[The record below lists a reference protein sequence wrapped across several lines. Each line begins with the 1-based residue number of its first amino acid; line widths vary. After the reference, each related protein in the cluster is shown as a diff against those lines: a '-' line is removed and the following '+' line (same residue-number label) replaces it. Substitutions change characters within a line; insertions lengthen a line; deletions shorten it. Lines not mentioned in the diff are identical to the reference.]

1 MTKPRGKILVI
12 RGGAIGDFILTL
24 PVFSALRQQFPQT
37 RLEVLAYPHIA
48 QLALAGGLVD
58 EVRPIE
64 SRALAGFFGSH
75 SSLDSNLAE
84 YFSTFSIIISYLYDP
99 DGIFQENVARVS
111 KGQFIVGP
119 HRPDETRQRHAVDV
133 FLQPLERL
141 AIFDADRIPRLSVPD
156 LSFDVLPSGNWLALH
171 PGSGSERKNWPERNW
186 AELSKH
192 LTESTDFSVLLVG
205 GEAEGERLDRL
216 AAALPAHRIKVAQHL
231 PLADLAQ
238 WLKQAVGF
246 VGHDSGISHLAA
258 AIGLP
263 GLILWGETN
272 ESIWRPPAP
281 QMSLLRAPRSLA
293 ELEVTSVIEQL
304 NGWLAGDWR
313 KDPATTPFFE
323 NEIH

>member
-1 MTKPRGKILVI
+1 VTKPRGKILVI

-58 EVRPIE
+58 DVRAIE
-64 SRALAGFFGSH
+64 SRALAGFFGGQG
-75 SSLDSNLAE
+75 SLDSNLAD
-84 YFSTFSIIISYLYDP
+84 YFNSVSIIISYLYDP
-99 DGIFQENVARVS
+99 DRIFQENVARVS
-111 KGQFIVGP
+111 KAQFIVGP
-119 HRPDETRQRHAVDV
+119 HRPDETRPCHAVDV

-156 LSFDVLPSGNWLALH
+156 LSLHVLASGNWLALH

-186 AELSKH
+186 AELLKH
-192 LTESTDFSVLLVG
+192 LIESTEFDLLLVG
-205 GEAEGERLDRL
+205 GEAEADRLDRL
-216 AAALPAHRIKVAQHL
+216 GAALPPNRIELARHL
-231 PLADLAQ
+231 PLADLARR
-238 WLKQAVGF
+238 LKHAVGF

-272 ESIWRPPAP
+272 ESIWRPLAP
-281 QMSLLRAPRSLA
+281 QMSLLRAPRNLA
-293 ELEVTSVIEQL
+293 ELDVRLVIEQL
-304 NGWLAGDWR
+304 NGWLAGRSRNDFA
-313 KDPATTPFFE
+313 ATPYCE
-323 NEIH
+323 NEIQ